1 MPFLCIDARRP
12 AGPGRRMAGA
22 LQAGWAMA
30 RGASLAVGLG
40 AGLAGCGTPA
50 AVPPARPPAVVPA
63 APAADASALQAAAA
77 AEAPSAAQV
86 LAEAREL
93 RTQHAVFR
101 SSRFEELPGWRTDD
115 LTHAWGAM
123 RESCKVLER
132 REVWRGLCTA
142 ARSVRGDDSAA
153 IRQFFEREF
162 ALLSLS
168 NADASREGDVT
179 GYYEPL
185 LAGRPAPGGAFTVPV
200 HGVPRDLLT
209 LDLRRVPARA
219 RSGVLAVRVTGQTL
233 VPVAAG
239 TPGAVSLDLRAFSTD
254 VLDRRL
260 RARLQGAQAV
270 PYHTREQI
278 LAGARVDAPV
288 IAWVD
293 DPVAL
298 YAMQVQGAGR
308 IRLPDGQVLRVN
320 YAEQNGH
327 PFKPL
332 RLASKTPQRV
342 VTRGG
347 GAAAADEPEQFE
359 LLDETG
365 AVPGEA
371 AAGEADGEAGDEADG
386 DPVTRGGR
394 RTAAGAA
401 AGTAP
406 TAPAAEAMVRQLLDG
421 TGRPAAG
428 KPAARPAAKPA
439 ASGRRGRLLTT
450 DPSYVFFR
458 VASDQ
463 SARGGPV
470 GALGVPLTAGRS
482 VAVDPRTTPLGYP
495 VYLSASG
502 PGLGSA
508 LQRLVFAQD
517 AGGAIRG
524 AVRADYFW
532 GFGPDAGRQAS
543 RTRHRGRMWVLLP
556 RAEARDIGARRVVTR
571 GRSGPADAMAADCL
585 VPDETYCDDAA
596 GDLGEADGSA
606 AR

>member
-1 MPFLCIDARRP
+1 
-12 AGPGRRMAGA
+12 
-22 LQAGWAMA
+22 
-30 RGASLAVGLG
+30 
-40 AGLAGCGTPA
+40 
-50 AVPPARPPAVVPA
+50 
-63 APAADASALQAAAA
+63 
-77 AEAPSAAQV
+77 
-86 LAEAREL
+86 
-93 RTQHAVFR
+93 
-101 SSRFEELPGWRTDD
+101 
-115 LTHAWGAM
+115 
-123 RESCKVLER
+123 
-132 REVWRGLCTA
+132 
-142 ARSVRGDDSAA
+142 
-153 IRQFFEREF
+153 
-162 ALLSLS
+162 
-168 NADASREGDVT
+168 
-179 GYYEPL
+179 
-185 LAGRPAPGGAFTVPV
+185 
-200 HGVPRDLLT
+200 
-209 LDLRRVPARA
+209 
-219 RSGVLAVRVTGQTL
+219 
-233 VPVAAG
+233 
-239 TPGAVSLDLRAFSTD
+239 
-254 VLDRRL
+254 
-260 RARLQGAQAV
+260 
-270 PYHTREQI
+270 
-278 LAGARVDAPV
+278 
-288 IAWVD
+288 VD

-332 RLASKTPQRV
+332 RLASKAPQRV

-347 GAAAADEPEQFE
+347 GAAAIDVPEQFE
-359 LLDETG
+359 LLDEAE

-371 AAGEADGEAGDEADG
+371 GAGDEADGGAGDGADG

-394 RTAAGAA
+394 RTVAGA

-406 TAPAAEAMVRQLLDG
+406 TPPAAEAMVRQLLDG
-421 TGRPAAG
+421 GSRPAAAATR
-428 KPAARPAAKPA
+428 PAAPPAAKPA
-439 ASGRRGRLLTT
+439 AALARPIGAAPSGRRGRLLTT

-556 RAEARDIGARRVVTR
+556 KAEARDIGARRVVTR
-571 GRSGPADAMAADCL
+571 GRSSTAEAMAADCL
-585 VPDETYCDDAA
+585 VPDETYCDDL
-596 GDLGEADGSA
+596 GDDPGDDPVDGTA

>member
-1 MPFLCIDARRP
+1 
-12 AGPGRRMAGA
+12 MAGA

-63 APAADASALQAAAA
+63 APVADASALQAAAA

-86 LAEAREL
+86 LSEAREL
-93 RTQHAVFR
+93 RTQQAVFR
-101 SSRFEELPGWRTDD
+101 SSRFEELPGWRSDD
-115 LTHAWGAM
+115 LTHAWSAM

-132 REVWRGLCTA
+132 REVWRSLCTA
-142 ARSVRGDDSAA
+142 ARSVRGDDNAA

-162 ALLSLS
+162 SLLSLS

-185 LAGRPAPGGAFTVPV
+185 LAGRLAPGGAFTVPV

-219 RSGVLAVRVTGQTL
+219 RSGVLAVRVSGQTL
-233 VPVAAG
+233 VPVAPG
-239 TPGAVSLDLRAFSTD
+239 TPGAVSLDLRAFSSD

-308 IRLPDGQVLRVN
+308 IRLPDGQVVRVN

-347 GAAAADEPEQFE
+347 GGEAADEPEQFE
-359 LLDETG
+359 LLDDT
-365 AVPGEA
+365 A
-371 AAGEADGEAGDEADG
+371 AGDEAGD

-401 AGTAP
+401 A
-406 TAPAAEAMVRQLLDG
+406 TAPARSAPPAAEEAMVRQLLDG
-421 TGRPAAG
+421 RGAAQ
-428 KPAARPAAKPA
+428 PAARPAARPALTGGAPA
-439 ASGRRGRLLTT
+439 AGPASPPRRLLTT

-556 RAEARDIGARRVVTR
+556 KAEARDIGARRVVTR

-585 VPDETYCDDAA
+585 VPDETYCDDPA
-596 GDLGEADGSA
+596 GDPGEADGSA